1 MAIQILRDLRGLR
14 VHVVHPPDTERTK
27 LVEHLRRIGCMAETQ
42 WPVPDCWAEGADI
55 VILAIEH
62 DVRAE
67 IQHLLKSDSDHRP
80 TLIAVVSYED
90 PSTLQLVLE
99 AGAVA
104 VIERPIRPFG
114 LLTNLTIARSL
125 WLERREAE
133 KRVRKLERKL
143 AGIQRIQKAKVILM
157 DGQGLS
163 EAEAYESIRRQAMS
177 KRLSTAITPL
187 PITALPM
194 CQDTPHRSRRSALH
208 RSRRSTL
215 FRYPKTCRSDRAP
228 ENAAASAV
236 MHVRKNKKARQIL
249 ADLSGCLAAGRTS
262 NIDGPAKF
270 TRHVYPATLKS

>member
-104 VIERPIRPFG
+104 LQQFRRAEW
-114 LLTNLTIARSL
+114 S
-125 WLERREAE
+125 REAS
-133 KRVRKLERKL
+133 LDTFL
-143 AGIQRIQKAKVILM
+143 QR
-157 DGQGLS
+157 
-163 EAEAYESIRRQAMS
+163 E
-177 KRLSTAITPL
+177 
-187 PITALPM
+187 
-194 CQDTPHRSRRSALH
+194 
-208 RSRRSTL
+208 
-215 FRYPKTCRSDRAP
+215 
-228 ENAAASAV
+228 
-236 MHVRKNKKARQIL
+236 
-249 ADLSGCLAAGRTS
+249 GR
-262 NIDGPAKF
+262 
-270 TRHVYPATLKS
+270 